1 MAIFGRT
8 GEVQMI
14 PLQPV
19 DVLEKAK
26 LKADIK
32 TLLKCLLL
40 KKRLSKKQIAYFESE
55 YPEIVNEIIAIK
67 VLSNSSKK

>member
-19 DVLEKAK
+19 DVLEKTK

-32 TLLKCLLL
+32 ALLKCLLL
-40 KKRLSKKQIAYFESE
+40 KKDYLKSKLHILK
-55 YPEIVNEIIAIK
+55 VNIQK
-67 VLSNSSKK
+67 